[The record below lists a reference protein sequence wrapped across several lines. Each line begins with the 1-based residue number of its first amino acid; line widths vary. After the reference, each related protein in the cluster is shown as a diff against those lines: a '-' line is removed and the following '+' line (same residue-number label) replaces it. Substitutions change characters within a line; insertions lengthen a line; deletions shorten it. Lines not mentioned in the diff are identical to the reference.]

1 MSTGL
6 VAVTPRP
13 SALRMSD
20 LLQQIDYREATT
32 SAEKDRIYQLRYEAY
47 RRGDAIDANMT
58 RRFSDSYDLLEN
70 CWNFGIHIEDELVG
84 AIRFHVLSKEHRTG
98 PALDVFPDIVSPFI
112 ESGMTIV
119 DPTRLVVSEKASH
132 EHPGLLYVTVRLAC
146 MAAEYFNAR
155 YCLATVRVEHM
166 AFYKRIFGFET
177 ITEPRPYPTLKKP
190 ICLMT
195 GDMDTIRDRV
205 ATRYPLFMST
215 FTERRLLFN
224 RSAESSTFE
233 ELPDFTRLMPRLAS

>member
-1 MSTGL
+1 MT
-6 VAVTPRP
+6 
-13 SALRMSD
+13 D
-20 LLQQIDYREATT
+20 LLQQIDYREAA
-32 SAEKDRIYQLRYEAY
+32 SAAEKDRIYQLRYEAY
-47 RRGDAIDANMT
+47 RREDAIEPSLS
-58 RRFSDSYDLLEN
+58 RRFSDSYDKLAN
-70 CWNFGIHIEDELVG
+70 CWNFGIHIDNELVA
-84 AIRFHVLSKEHRTG
+84 AIRFHVISKAHRMG

-119 DPTRLVVSEKASH
+119 DPTRLVVSERASQDF
-132 EHPGLLYVTVRLAC
+132 PGLPYVTVRIAC
-146 MAAEYFNAR
+146 MASEYFNAQ

-205 ATRYPLFMST
+205 ATRYPMFMST
-215 FTERRLLFN
+215 FTERRLLFERQADSGLDN
-224 RSAESSTFE
+224 LGGTPPLVTSTE
-233 ELPDFTRLMPRLAS
+233 RLAS